1 MSLLLSLWC
10 LCTSQQPVMDIITSQ
25 RWRQFRDGFVISFA
39 IKTTTTTELIW
50 NHRWNENHFFFF
62 YYDFIVKLDEHITV
76 DDEVDRP
83 PFIHSE
89 APEHYY
95 CVLLFLYRMECIS
108 TCVDASLTLNH
119 FIFACLVNRPTV
131 LVTPLLLELWSHL

>member
-1 MSLLLSLWC
+1 MALLFLLPLRPPPPLNSFG
-10 LCTSQQPVMDIITSQ
+10 TIDGMKII
-25 RWRQFRDGFVISFA
+25 
-39 IKTTTTTELIW
+39 
-50 NHRWNENHFFFF
+50 FFF

>member
-1 MSLLLSLWC
+1 MK
-10 LCTSQQPVMDIITSQ
+10 II
-25 RWRQFRDGFVISFA
+25 
-39 IKTTTTTELIW
+39 
-50 NHRWNENHFFFF
+50 FF

-95 CVLLFLYRMECIS
+95 CVLLFL
-108 TCVDASLTLNH
+108 
-119 FIFACLVNRPTV
+119 
-131 LVTPLLLELWSHL
+131 